1 MNKIIIAGRLTRD
14 PELKTTDS
22 GIEVCNITV
31 AVDRRV
37 TKGKERIT
45 DFIDCTAWSKTGV
58 FVNQYFKKGDGIV
71 LDGRLESRKY
81 VDKDGNNRVAWG
93 VNIDSVEFPVGKGG
107 AKQDWTA
114 EADKAEEALPILEEI
129 MQNANKLFV
138 SHYAKMG
145 LLYYATK

>member
-1 MNKIIIAGRLTRD
+1 MNKIILTGRLTRD

-22 GIEVCNITV
+22 GIEVCNLTV

-37 TKGKERIT
+37 SKGKERQT

-58 FVNQYFKKGDGIV
+58 FVNQYFRKGDGIV

-93 VNIDSVEFPVGKGG
+93 VNIDSVEFQVGKGG

-114 EADKAEEALPILEEI
+114 EADKAEEADLP
-129 MQNANKLFV
+129 F
-138 SHYAKMG
+138 
-145 LLYYATK
+145 